1 MYTLEQ
7 VRLMLADRKSGVV
20 AKEAKVSVFTIRR
33 LMRGGSCNATTLEKL
48 CKYLDREVK

>member
-7 VRLMLADRKSGVV
+7 VRALLADRKSGVV
-20 AKEAKVSVFTIRR
+20 AQETGISVFTIRR

-48 CKYLDREVK
+48 CKYLDRGVK